1 MIREGKSTMQRRLY
15 NPAVREFVNWANAMS
30 QVLGTTFAPYDYA
43 LNGGSNG
50 SNGSQP
56 QATRL
61 PLDVWSNDEAFQIA
75 AYVPGVNPEDVE
87 IVFEG
92 DELTIRG
99 RLPQPQEGANYVM
112 RELFHGS
119 FERRISFNVP
129 VDADKIEATFHNGLL
144 SLVVPKAEAV
154 RPKQIKVQA
163 K

>member
-1 MIREGKSTMQRRLY
+1 MQRRFY
-15 NPAVREFVNWANAMS
+15 NPTVREFVNWANTMN
-30 QVLGTTFAPYDYA
+30 QVLGSTFAPYDYA
-43 LNGGSNG
+43 SNGGSSDG
-50 SNGSQP
+50 SRQA

-61 PLDVWSNDEAFQIA
+61 PLDVWANDEAFQIA

-87 IVFEG
+87 ITFEG

-99 RLPQPQEGANYVM
+99 NLPQAQEETNYLM

-119 FERRISFNVP
+119 FERRINFNVP
-129 VDADKIEATFHNGLL
+129 VDSDKIEATFHNGLL
-144 SLVVPKAEAV
+144 SLIVPKAEAV